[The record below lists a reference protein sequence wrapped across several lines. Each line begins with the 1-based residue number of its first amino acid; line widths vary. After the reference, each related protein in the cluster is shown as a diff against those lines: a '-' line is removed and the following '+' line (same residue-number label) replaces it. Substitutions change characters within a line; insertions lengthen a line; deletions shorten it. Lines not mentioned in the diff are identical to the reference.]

1 MKIVIIGDGKIGSTL
16 SRLLLQ
22 EGHDITIIDNDKNT
36 LNNAINIQDIM
47 CVEGNGATYDVQV
60 EAGVPD
66 ADLVIACTATD
77 ELNMLCCVMANK
89 LGAKRTIARIRNP
102 EYHKQMSYLKEEL
115 GLSMYVNPELATAID
130 ISRVILFPPA
140 MKIELFAKGRVE
152 LVEYKIPEDSQL
164 CDLPVSSIYKLYNI
178 KMLICAVQ
186 RDKQV
191 FIPSGDFILHAG
203 DKINITATHDNI
215 EKFFSMI
222 NKFKKKSKYVMI
234 VGGGMIGYYL
244 ASHLIQS
251 GIRVKIIE
259 NNYERCVALS
269 ELLPKATI
277 INGDGTD
284 QALLTEEG
292 IETADAFASL
302 TGIDEENIIMALFA
316 TTINVPKVIAK
327 VNRETYSDMAEHL
340 HIDTIV
346 SPKNITANLIDSYVR
361 AKSNSY
367 GSNIE
372 TLYRLVDG
380 KLEALEFIVKDN
392 GKYVGVPIKDLHLK
406 KNVLIACIVRKRMP
420 IIPDGNEAIQIGDSV
435 IIVTSNQHFN
445 SLEDILE

>member
-16 SRLLLQ
+16 SRLLLW
-22 EGHDITIIDNDKNT
+22 EGHDIVVIDNDKNT
-36 LNNAINIQDIM
+36 LNNTANMQDIM

-60 EAGVPD
+60 EAGVPN
-66 ADLVIACTATD
+66 ADLVIACTSKD
-77 ELNMLCCVMANK
+77 ELNMICCVMANK

-102 EYHKQMSYLKEEL
+102 EYHQQMSFLKEEL
-115 GLSMYVNPELATAID
+115 GLSMYVNPELATAMD
-130 ISRVILFPPA
+130 ISRVVLFPSA

-152 LVEYKIPEDSQL
+152 LVEFKIPEDNPL
-164 CDLPVSSIYKLYNI
+164 CNIPVSNIYKLYNV

-186 RDKQV
+186 RDKEV
-191 FIPSGDFILHAG
+191 FIPTGDFILRAG
-203 DKINITATHDNI
+203 DKINITASHENI
-215 EKFFSMI
+215 EKFFSTI
-222 NKFKKKSKYVMI
+222 NKFKKKSKSVLI

-244 ASHLIQS
+244 AKHLIQS

-259 NNYERCVALS
+259 SDYNRCISLS

-284 QALLTEEG
+284 QALLVEEG
-292 IETADAFASL
+292 IETADAFAAL

-316 TTINVPKVIAK
+316 STINVPKVIAK
-327 VNRETYSDMAEHL
+327 VNRESYTDMAEYL

-346 SPKNITANLIDSYVR
+346 SPKHVTASLIDSYVR
-361 AKSNSY
+361 ATSNSY
-367 GSNIE
+367 GGNIE

-380 KLEALEFIVKDN
+380 KLEALEFNVKEKS
-392 GKYVGVPIKDLHLK
+392 KYLNIPLKNLSLK
-406 KNVLIACIVRKRMP
+406 KNVLIACIVRKRNP
-420 IIPDGNEAIQIGDSV
+420 IIPDGNESIQIGDSV
-435 IIVTSNQHFN
+435 IVVTSNQHFN